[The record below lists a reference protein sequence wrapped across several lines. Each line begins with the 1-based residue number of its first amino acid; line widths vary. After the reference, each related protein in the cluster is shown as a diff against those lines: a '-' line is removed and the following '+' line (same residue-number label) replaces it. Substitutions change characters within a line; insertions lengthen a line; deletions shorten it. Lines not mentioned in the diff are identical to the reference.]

1 MAKAKQEKT
10 VSEKSGER
18 EVVYDKIAVS
28 KAIGEDAIT
37 AEKAKK
43 LLGWQETDD
52 KDAAQLIDREKRK
65 ILCAN
70 NTNNRPLSM
79 PHVETLAQEI
89 KQGRWRLNGESLV
102 IGKTGLIGS
111 GQHQLVALILAE
123 QDRTVGPDSA
133 KLRKANPEPYSIE
146 KIIVYGIDESDEV
159 FNTLDTGRGRS
170 LADVI
175 FRAHYFAEFK
185 VPAEGGN
192 RKLSKSEHAAISKMC
207 ENAIR
212 LVWSRTGVED
222 AFGLRRT
229 HSESLAFLDR
239 HKRIVECVKHVY
251 VETMDKNIGAI
262 MSPGYAAGLMYLM
275 ASSGSIKEGYYKAD
289 PRSERRLNF
298 DRFDRAAEFW
308 TLLVAN
314 APELKAVREAIAMY
328 RNENTGTAAT
338 TAERMGILCLAWDQ
352 FQRGIKV
359 TAKGLELEYAAT
371 ADGGQ
376 TLVDKYTCGGID
388 QGNQPESEDDGE
400 VPAPAQVEAAK
411 EEVKAENVAKKAEPR
426 KSAKELLREKQ
437 EAEAKAADAA
447 KIGTMVDDDKGTM
460 IPAGF
465 KAPTPVKPRPKPLT
479 RVNA

>member
-10 VSEKSGER
+10 VAEKSGER
-18 EVVYDKIAVS
+18 EVIYDKIVVS
-28 KAIGEDAIT
+28 KAVGDDAIMP
-37 AEKAKK
+37 EKAKK
-43 LLGWQETDD
+43 LLGWEETDD
-52 KDAAQLIDREKRK
+52 KDAAMLIDREKRK
-65 ILCAN
+65 IFLAN

-133 KLRKANPEPYSIE
+133 KLRKTNPNPYSIE

-175 FRAHYFAEFK
+175 YRAHYFSEFK

-239 HKRIVECVKHVY
+239 HKRIVECVNHIY
-251 VETMDKNIGAI
+251 VETMDTNIGAI

-298 DRFDRAAEFW
+298 DRFDKAAEFW

-314 APELKAVREAIAMY
+314 APELRAVREAIAMY

-338 TAERMGILCLAWDQ
+338 TAERMGILCLAWDL
-352 FQRGIKV
+352 FSRNVKV
-359 TAKGLELEYAAT
+359 TTKGLELNYTAT
-371 ADGGQ
+371 SDGGQ
-376 TLVDKYTCGGID
+376 VLVDQYTCGGID
-388 QGNQPESEDDGE
+388 QGNQPEQEDDDE
-400 VPAPAQVEAAK
+400 VPAPAAVEAAK
-411 EEVKAENVAKKAEPR
+411 EEVKSESIAKKAEPK

-437 EAEAKAADAA
+437 EAEARATDAA
-447 KIGTMVDDDKGTM
+447 KSEPAPSD
-460 IPAGF
+460 AGF
-465 KAPTPVKPRPKPLT
+465 KAPVPVKPRPKPLT
-479 RVNA
+479 SVGA